1 MELPLEGLLIAKI
14 EFVKVFGLFEEIVL
28 DKIDSILGLCSIRK
42 ERRRRLG
49 TEALGPGCV
58 DASLLNR
65 HEWMIML
72 LRKKIVF

>member
-14 EFVKVFGLFEEIVL
+14 EFVYVFGPFEEIVL
-28 DKIDSILGLCSIRK
+28 DKINPILGLGSIRNDCG
-42 ERRRRLG
+42 RRLG
-49 TEALGPGCV
+49 GEALDPGYV

-65 HEWMIML
+65 HEWMIIL